1 MSTPTAKDYEHD
13 LDVIT
18 KAARLRESP
27 DGFKALTVDG
37 RRALDAVLMLR
48 LAVSEKRATTTAD
61 LPRPPRG
68 AA

>member
-1 MSTPTAKDYEHD
+1 MSAPTAKDYEHD

-37 RRALDAVLMLR
+37 RRALDAVLLLR
-48 LAVSEKRATTTAD
+48 RAVAEQREQDFT
-61 LPRPPRG
+61 PPRRPGG